1 MKTEVGGRMN
11 YGDVSKK
18 LIPREKAWRTEAMA
32 SDSETTP
39 KTLPRGE
46 APKPTQLSLS
56 PVLPNGRRSSGVAA
70 ILDVKRER
78 ERS

>member
-1 MKTEVGGRMN
+1 MH

-18 LIPREKAWRTEAMA
+18 LIPRVKARRTVAMA
-32 SDSETTP
+32 SASETCP

-56 PVLPNGRRSSGVAA
+56 PVLPNGRRSRGVAA
-70 ILDVKRER
+70 IILLIIDGERER
-78 ERS
+78 EMN